1 MFVHAYQS
9 YLFNLILSRRLER
22 GLPINKAL
30 PGDIVCFKNAAGLP
44 DPTRIQN
51 VDEDTLDGI
60 NNLLQRG
67 RAFVTGPIIGYET
80 PMSGG
85 LPREIELSVIEEEQ
99 VDIEGFRIPAVPELA
114 SKGLRREI
122 IIPLDPEYR
131 VTEDKLNPGFTAVEL
146 EFDLQRGAYAT
157 TVLREY
163 MKGDPAIN
171 QFQKG

>member
-1 MFVHAYQS
+1 M
-9 YLFNLILSRRLER
+9 
-22 GLPINKAL
+22 
-30 PGDIVCFKNAAGLP
+30 
-44 DPTRIQN
+44 
-51 VDEDTLDGI
+51 
-60 NNLLQRG
+60 
-67 RAFVTGPIIGYET
+67 TGPIIGYET

-99 VDIEGFRIPAVPELA
+99 VDIKGFRIPAVPELA

-163 MKGDPAIN
+163 MKSDPAIN